1 MRKVTLM
8 LLAVVSSSAIAAS
21 EYTLYR
27 SGIDV
32 MVHRRDDS
40 LRIHIATF
48 DAVPFKDAV
57 DNEKYNRANCDFA
70 QGSFTDL
77 QPHFQG
83 SSMADIKIK
92 YWCEKGRFRK

>member
-1 MRKVTLM
+1 MRKAIAM
-8 LLAVVSSSAIAAS
+8 LLALVSGSSIAAA

-32 MVHRRDDS
+32 AARKRDEA

-48 DAVPFKDAV
+48 DAAPLKDV
-57 DNEKYNRANCDFA
+57 IDNDKYNRANCDFA
-70 QGSFTDL
+70 QAFFNDN

-83 SSMADIKIK
+83 SSISDIKIK